1 MNTNRSVPDICDDF
15 FDEIAVLEPL
25 FTDYGGK
32 SKFSG
37 EIVTIKCFEDNSL
50 VRDAVRTQGRG
61 RVLVVDGGG
70 SLRHALL
77 GDLLAAEAAENNWQG
92 LLINGCVRDVEIL
105 ETIDLGVKALNC
117 YPVKTEKRGEGRLDV
132 NVSFAGARIRPGQF
146 LYSDT
151 NGVIVASRDLGIA
164 F

>member
-1 MNTNRSVPDICDDF
+1 MSWSVPDICD
-15 FDEIAVLEPL
+15 EYIEELSVLEPL
-25 FTDYGGK
+25 FADFGGK
-32 SKFSG
+32 EKFSG

-50 VRDAVRTQGRG
+50 VGDAVRSPGEG

-77 GDLLAAEAAENNWQG
+77 GDLLAAAAAENGWQG

-105 ETIDLGVKALNC
+105 ETIDLGVKALNI
-117 YPVKTEKRGEGRLDV
+117 YPVKTEKRGEGRRNV
-132 NVSFAGARIRPGQF
+132 NVTFAGATIRPGCW
-146 LYSDT
+146 LYADA
-151 NGVIVASRDLGIA
+151 NGVVVAARNLELD